1 MADCVSPFIDGV
13 PNDHFSGLP
22 YRRRPYVAQCF
33 PQVAGPAPNRSRR
46 SCDAGAALYALGFLA
61 TLVIAVFSDFDTAE
75 AVVLMM
81 LPSTLLAIFEAG
93 AVWGRRNAPLQVAGG
108 TTASRPSAFSD

>member
-1 MADCVSPFIDGV
+1 MGFRTIIS
-13 PNDHFSGLP
+13 
-22 YRRRPYVAQCF
+22 
-33 PQVAGPAPNRSRR
+33 AGFLIGGALMWLSVFLRWRDLLR
-46 SCDAGAALYALGFLA
+46 TGRAYLAMRGAALYALGFLA